1 MNHLL
6 LLFGK
11 PRNET
16 FIVRLGEHILE
27 GVGSYDPDVTGE
39 LPLGWFGSE
48 IKSDHFQTWRL
59 VFRVLSA
66 IKIIRKGSSGY

>member
-6 LLFGK
+6 LLFSK

-27 GVGSYDPDVTGE
+27 GVGSHDPDITGE
-39 LPLGWFGSE
+39 LALGWFGDE
-48 IKSDHFQTWRL
+48 I
-59 VFRVLSA
+59 
-66 IKIIRKGSSGY
+66 I